1 MIYTFYYSNPH
12 GNGRVDMGDG
22 RVDMDDDEDCDN
34 EDWNPI
40 GQVRVHENSIV
51 ITKNLI
57 DVMSRFNDGWDYN
70 YLNTDNPVLNEW
82 LHSKP
87 SYRSFVDWVASAQ
100 VRVSK

>member
-1 MIYTFYYSNPH
+1 MIYTFYYSNPY
-12 GNGRVDMGDG
+12 GDG
-22 RVDMDDDEDCDN
+22 RVVRDHGEDHDN
-34 EDWNPI
+34 DEDWNPI

-51 ITKNLI
+51 ITENLI